1 MTKTEPQHVRWSDVP
16 TEAMNPLLDRQF
28 VVGNQIMISRL
39 TLKKGS
45 IVPEH
50 SHYHEQ
56 VSQVLSGSLQFHID
70 GKEVVVRA
78 GELLFIPPHVPH
90 SVLTLEDSVAVD
102 TFTPPREDWINKTDQ
117 YLRG

>member
-1 MTKTEPQHVRWSDVP
+1 MTKTKPQHIRWSEVP
-16 TEAMNPLLDRQF
+16 TENMNPRLDRQF
-28 VVGNQIMISRL
+28 VVGDQIMMARIAG
-39 TLKKGS
+39 KKDS
-45 IVPEH
+45 VVPEH

-56 VSQVLSGSLQFHID
+56 VSHVLSGALLFVID

-90 SVLTLEDSVAVD
+90 SVLALEDSVAID